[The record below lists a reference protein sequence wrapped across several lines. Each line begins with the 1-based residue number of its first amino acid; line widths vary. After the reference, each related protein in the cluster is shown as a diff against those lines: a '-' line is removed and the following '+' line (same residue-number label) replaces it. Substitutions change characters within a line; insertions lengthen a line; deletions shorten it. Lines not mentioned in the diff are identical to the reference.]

1 MWRTTENEWEQGKQ
15 GQSSKDELG
24 ANSKKTRTQTATEK
38 CTILSGWSENC
49 YTFIEQRY
57 Y

>member
-1 MWRTTENEWEQGKQ
+1 MWRTTENESEQGKQ

-57 Y
+57 